1 MQCLH
6 CGKKLSLLR
15 KLSDSKFCCDA
26 HREAYYHQQDG
37 LALARLIETRTGR
50 AQAKEKGQGGRSRGR
65 DDGVPAFAPLLPQTA
80 TWARWSRMAC
90 PPLRPEEAQPAYY
103 LPEPALRPEARGFP
117 VPPATPWPPAVR
129 SQDVEPQTRTQY
141 ETPVGPPFLLCAAS
155 VRAVSAEDCESVVP
169 PVQPLRSA
177 GIEPARCA
185 GLSNP
190 RRISLRPLERRKMVV
205 IVPKSG
211 LQAGSGSRRRV
222 LHPGLA
228 VGAVPVAVTRVPGVF
243 GLAGPPDHSLAAPTL
258 SAVLDPPAWLGSQY
272 MDTDT
277 ETQAAPWVETLPLC
291 KDLRGLPAVLPLAPA
306 QRPAAGAAGSPAPLL
321 AGAKAAIPA
330 LRAARCAG
338 WLRIQAALPA
348 AAPRVAVE
356 APPVVQRIPR
366 AWLWQEPVP
375 APPRFS
381 PQVRTRQQD
390 WPRPAELLAYELIPA
405 SSDAPPLA
413 WPPIPIHLEPEP
425 VVALLGARLPA
436 QRQLRACWRMVPLA
450 TAVPKM
456 AAPSAAAVLALCPW
470 GASPEPPPLHLEL
483 RPPEPSDALR
493 REESEEQ
500 AAAGLRALEEAV
512 VRQEQCAGELP
523 ATALDAPL
531 ARDAVESMPR
541 AFPAAQAG
549 TAPACETGPDSEP
562 ATVPPPCRRLPMMPV
577 RPADCAR
584 TLAAPE
590 GAVVGPS
597 WPSLEDPRP
606 ALPALRLQL
615 DHADGSGPRREATRQ
630 SGRRKKTHAPRKR
643 FWAHAPSDLKWI
655 AVALPLL
662 LVVVVYSFRSNTPNN
677 PSGDSAVTSAI
688 PAPAAA
694 AGTAPAIKANV
705 LQRFIMRRAG
715 VRLFD
720 DFRAGLAS
728 WQGRDGWARTW
739 RYGDATFVEPGD
751 LALLSP
757 SIGLTDYTLT
767 FLGQIERRSLNWV
780 FRAQDTSNYYSMRIV
795 ITRGG
800 PLPEASVFRSVVIG
814 GKERE
819 AKSLPIPFP
828 VKADTLY
835 LVRMEVRGQD
845 FTTYIQ
851 DQLVDHFSDPRLKSG
866 GVGFYSPRGDRALLR
881 WVEVSHQ
888 YDYLGRLC
896 ALLSPYSVQHL
907 AAD

>member
-1 MQCLH
+1 M
-6 CGKKLSLLR
+6 G
-15 KLSDSKFCCDA
+15 
-26 HREAYYHQQDG
+26 
-37 LALARLIETRTGR
+37 
-50 AQAKEKGQGGRSRGR
+50 
-65 DDGVPAFAPLLPQTA
+65 
-80 TWARWSRMAC
+80 
-90 PPLRPEEAQPAYY
+90 
-103 LPEPALRPEARGFP
+103 
-117 VPPATPWPPAVR
+117 
-129 SQDVEPQTRTQY
+129 
-141 ETPVGPPFLLCAAS
+141 
-155 VRAVSAEDCESVVP
+155 
-169 PVQPLRSA
+169 
-177 GIEPARCA
+177 
-185 GLSNP
+185 
-190 RRISLRPLERRKMVV
+190 
-205 IVPKSG
+205 
-211 LQAGSGSRRRV
+211 
-222 LHPGLA
+222 
-228 VGAVPVAVTRVPGVF
+228 
-243 GLAGPPDHSLAAPTL
+243 
-258 SAVLDPPAWLGSQY
+258 
-272 MDTDT
+272 
-277 ETQAAPWVETLPLC
+277 
-291 KDLRGLPAVLPLAPA
+291 
-306 QRPAAGAAGSPAPLL
+306 
-321 AGAKAAIPA
+321 
-330 LRAARCAG
+330 
-338 WLRIQAALPA
+338 
-348 AAPRVAVE
+348 
-356 APPVVQRIPR
+356 APP
-366 AWLWQEPVP
+366 
-375 APPRFS
+375 
-381 PQVRTRQQD
+381 
-390 WPRPAELLAYELIPA
+390 
-405 SSDAPPLA
+405 
-413 WPPIPIHLEPEP
+413 
-425 VVALLGARLPA
+425 
-436 QRQLRACWRMVPLA
+436 
-450 TAVPKM
+450 
-456 AAPSAAAVLALCPW
+456 AAAVLALCRW
-470 GASPEPPPLHLEL
+470 GASPELPPVHLEL
-483 RPPEPSDALR
+483 RPPEPPEALR
-493 REESEEQ
+493 REESEEL

-512 VRQEQCAGELP
+512 VRQEQCAGVLP
-523 ATALDAPL
+523 AAAPVAPS
-531 ARDAVESMPR
+531 ARDAIESMPG
-541 AFPAAQAG
+541 AFPAAQAD
-549 TAPACETGPDSEP
+549 TAPSCETGPDSEP

-577 RPADCAR
+577 RPADCAK

-590 GAVVGPS
+590 GAIVGPS

-606 ALPALRLQL
+606 ALPALRLHL
-615 DHADGSGPRREATRQ
+615 DHADGSGPRREAARQ
-630 SGRRKKTHAPRKR
+630 SARRKKTHAPRKR

-688 PAPAAA
+688 PAAAA
-694 AGTAPAIKANV
+694 DTAPAIKANV

-728 WQGRDGWARTW
+728 WQGRGGWARTW
-739 RYGDATFVEPGD
+739 RYGEATFVEPGD